1 MTSWLDWGIS
11 DEEGTNP
18 LGKPGD
24 FEFAIAYDFDPG
36 DPGYLYDK
44 NGDGCP
50 GYPAT
55 VTLTDST
62 CKSLWLEIGRAHV

>member
-36 DPGYLYDK
+36 DPGYL
-44 NGDGCP
+44 
-50 GYPAT
+50 
-55 VTLTDST
+55 
-62 CKSLWLEIGRAHV
+62 